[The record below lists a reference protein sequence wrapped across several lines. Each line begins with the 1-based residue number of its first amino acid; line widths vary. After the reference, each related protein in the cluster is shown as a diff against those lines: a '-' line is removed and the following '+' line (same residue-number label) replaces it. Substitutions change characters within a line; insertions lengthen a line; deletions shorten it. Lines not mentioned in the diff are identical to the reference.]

1 VLFIESKDF
10 TDGWAIYS
18 DNIAMARWFQTTQ
31 LTASTPSDTTIPVI
45 EASFESSGDP
55 RDYWTETCTSQN
67 EVIEMTWTG
76 ILDPV
81 INHTQ
86 AAPDAFGVWCAHT
99 TPLSARSGPQPSPQL
114 HWHGAAMLCPSAASQ
129 STSVCSSV
137 CVSTTLIPCN
147 EARITVNGKQL
158 ENRSFPSED
167 PTGLPEFTKCTAF
180 LAFCETWTEVKGPAL

>member
-1 VLFIESKDF
+1 MLFIESKDF

-45 EASFESSGDP
+45 ESSFESSGDP

-67 EVIEMTWTG
+67 EAIEMTWTG

-99 TPLSARSGPQPSPQL
+99 TPLPARSGPQPSPQL
-114 HWHGAAMLCPSAASQ
+114 CLTRSHNAVSFCCFSIDLRLFVCLCQHDADPVQRGADHGERQAAREP
-129 STSVCSSV
+129 
-137 CVSTTLIPCN
+137 
-147 EARITVNGKQL
+147 
-158 ENRSFPSED
+158 F
-167 PTGLPEFTKCTAF
+167 LP
-180 LAFCETWTEVKGPAL
+180 